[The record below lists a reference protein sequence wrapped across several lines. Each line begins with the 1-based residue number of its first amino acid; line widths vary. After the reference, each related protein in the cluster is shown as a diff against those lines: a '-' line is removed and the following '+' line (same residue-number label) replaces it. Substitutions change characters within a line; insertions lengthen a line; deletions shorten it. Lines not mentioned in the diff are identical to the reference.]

1 MRKIIALI
9 LTLFISCGCIMPV
22 CALDSS
28 AEKEIDC
35 RAEGDFLRSLGVFD
49 DSELDAK
56 SLTEKVTRGNFAKR
70 LAKLLKKQNDV
81 QGNVYFYDSTIIPE
95 INALAAAGI
104 FKGNPDGYFYP
115 DRNITK
121 SEAAIALVR
130 ALGYEAYVSVRG
142 GYVSEYILFA
152 KRLGLFS
159 GSDMEEE
166 LNVSEMIVSFY
177 RTLLADAYEIEAISS
192 KGIVYTTEGQNLLWL
207 LYDMIHIEGVVTA
220 DQFTELYSSSSLGEN
235 QIAIN
240 NKIYMSTLKTPWDYI
255 GQNVTAFVKIA
266 DGIETVSHITVDED
280 KNETIIL
287 NAGEFTYKNQV
298 IEYENEKGKI
308 RTLTLPNSMVV
319 IKNHQAVTGD
329 YDKAFDITLGTV
341 KLYKN
346 EFLGNGYCVA
356 VIDSAETALVEI
368 VDFADNVIYTSND
381 DVKKIDCN
389 EDGTNYVEMVVEPS
403 GSEIGAVQLKRGDLL
418 AVYRSENGKYTK
430 VHLCA
435 DSISGTISTTSE
447 NGDKTT
453 VGISG
458 VEYEISDAFIGTKEF
473 VVGMFGEFYFDTN
486 GDIAHF
492 VVKNKKEGVLYA
504 YIYAAAKIPEPFED
518 KYKVKL
524 YDENGEHNVYEF
536 SENVKFDGVRIPVEQ
551 AYDRLLNSGT
561 GVLKRQLVMYSLNK
575 NGQISYIDT
584 AAAVKEA
591 CEADG
596 TLWKVSD
603 ITSYKYINTQ
613 HMFLPTYPLRSTR
626 TKVFVI
632 PKETVS
638 SPDEKNFAVM
648 TFNGTVPFN
657 VETNYNVGFYKNTT
671 TDPYMDV
678 VLYALDEV
686 PAYPTFKNVL
696 IVDQIYGV
704 YDKVSSETYVN
715 MDCYISNYKTS
726 VNFAEEVN
734 LTNVDGVATTIAS
747 EKISNYVSQGDILNY
762 SENAVGEIAR
772 ISIVYD
778 YDAKKTVWGNEYS
791 NYATATSKY
800 PTDGMILADVS
811 DVYQNPSSS
820 SSQALITV
828 IKDGIDKE
836 YISVLPSQFKAVVF
850 DSSLRGNKF
859 YVGGLDDIVTLKDTG
874 NTTSSKLF
882 VQKSSMYNT
891 TFIIYK

>member
-9 LTLFISCGCIMPV
+9 LTLFILCGCIMPV

-49 DSELDAK
+49 DSELDAE
-56 SLTEKVTRGNFAKR
+56 SLTEKVTRGNFAKK

-81 QGNVYFYDSTIIPE
+81 QGNVYFYDSTKIPE

-142 GYVSEYILFA
+142 GYVSEYILLA

-166 LNVSEMIVSFY
+166 LNVSEMVVSLY
-177 RTLLADAYEIEAISS
+177 RVLLADAYEIEAISS

-220 DQFTELYSSSSLGEN
+220 DQFTELYSSSSLGKN

-255 GQNVTAFVKIA
+255 GQNVTAFVKIT

-329 YDKAFDITLGTV
+329 YDEAFDITLGTV

-346 EFLGNGYCVA
+346 
-356 VIDSAETALVEI
+356 
-368 VDFADNVIYTSND
+368 D

-389 EDGTNYVEMVVEPS
+389 EDGVNYVEMVVEPS
-403 GSEIGAVQLKRGDLL
+403 GREIDVVLFKRGDLL
-418 AVYRSENGKYTK
+418 EVYRSENGQYTR

-504 YIYAAAKIPEPFED
+504 YIYAAAKIPEPFEN

-524 YDENGEHNVYEF
+524 FDENGEHNVYEF
-536 SENVKFDGVRIPVEQ
+536 AENVKFDGVKIPAEQ
-551 AYDRLLNSGT
+551 AYDRLINSGA
-561 GVLKRQLVMYSLNK
+561 GLLKRQLVMYSLNK

-603 ITSYKYINTQ
+603 IASCRYINTQ

-648 TFNGTVPFN
+648 IFNGTVPFN
-657 VETNYNVGFYKNTT
+657 VEANYNVGFYKNIT

-678 VLYALDEV
+678 VLYALDEI

-715 MDCYISNYKTS
+715 MDCYISNYKTNM
-726 VNFAEEVN
+726 NFAEEVN

-778 YDAKKTVWGNEYS
+778 YDAQKTVWGNEYS

-811 DVYQNPSSS
+811 DVYQNPSSG

-828 IKDGIDKE
+828 SKDGIDKE

-859 YVGGLDDIVTLKDTG
+859 HIGGLDDIITLEDTG
-874 NTTSSKLF
+874 YTTSSKLF
-882 VQKSSMYNT
+882 IQKTTMNNT
-891 TFIIYK
+891 TFVIYK